1 MNQQDW
7 AKIRLLAL
15 DFDGVMTNG
24 TVIVG
29 TDGVESVVC
38 NHRDGQGI
46 DLLKKQRGEIPI
58 VVISSQ
64 RSSYVDPRCN
74 KMKIPFFRPF
84 SGQGKLAKLR
94 EFIDATCPTIGL
106 EEVCFV
112 GDDSS
117 DLEVMKAVGFPVSV
131 ANGTDEVKAIAR
143 HVTKRSGGDGAVRE
157 VCDLILEAK
166 RQKTSGRS
174 GKMILITGTGEQ
186 TTPETATAV
195 EETAYRLAMA
205 GHTILTNS
213 GRNGVP
219 EAAAEGVKR
228 ARGDGGVGQSIAYAY
243 LPDLTIEICGTN
255 GIRHF
260 DSFEVRNGS
269 ICRDAEVA
277 VFFQGGFGSMTKF
290 FLLIQRVA
298 HINDLLRN
306 RDLIGL
312 VRPKQII
319 LHHSFAKT
327 REALTEMMGST
338 WAYRHFEFVRIIE
351 TPAGIASAIN

>member
-1 MNQQDW
+1 MNSQDW
-7 AKIRLLAL
+7 ARVELLAL

-29 TDGVESVVC
+29 TDGIESVIC
-38 NHRDGQGI
+38 SHRDGQGI
-46 DLLKKQRGEIPI
+46 DLIKKENLPI

-64 RSSYVDPRCN
+64 RSAYVDTRCKV
-74 KMKIPFFRPF
+74 KMGLPCF
-84 SGQGKLAKLR
+84 SACKDKLGQLRRFISGNRLDIKL
-94 EFIDATCPTIGL
+94 ET
-106 EEVCFV
+106 VCFV

-131 ANGTDEVKAIAR
+131 ANGTDEAKAVAR
-143 HVTKRSGGDGAVRE
+143 YVTTKAGGDGAVRE

-166 RQKTSGRS
+166 GREGHGS
-174 GKMILITGTGEQ
+174 FGKRILITGTGER

-195 EETAYRLAMA
+195 EETAYQLAMA

-228 ARGDGGVGQSIAYAY
+228 ARGDGGTGQSIAYAY
-243 LPDLTIEICGTN
+243 LPDLTAEICGTN
-255 GIRHF
+255 GIRCL
-260 DSFEVRNGS
+260 DSFEVRNGT

-277 VFFQGGFGSMTKF
+277 VFFQGGFGSMAKL
-290 FLLIQRVA
+290 FLLIQRA
-298 HINDLLRN
+298 SHINDLLKNKGLTR
-306 RDLIGL
+306 L

-319 LHHSFAKT
+319 LHHSFTKT
-327 REALTEMMGST
+327 TETLMEMLGST
-338 WAYRHFEFVRIIE
+338 WAYGHFEFVRIIQ
-351 TPAGIASAIN
+351 TPVEIVSAIG